1 MPDYLRLR
9 RLGEGNFGE
18 VWLVY
23 DRALG
28 VYRAVKYVPPS
39 RIQNPTE
46 FYREP
51 QTLVRLRNDYIV
63 RVEDAGQEYD
73 GTLYIAME
81 YLPQGSIKDKFR
93 GRPLPILKAREFLYH
108 ICWGLEFAHQ
118 RNYIHRDIKP
128 SNVLIGRDGN
138 AKISDFGLV
147 ARTPRD
153 RAASPYGYITHLAP
167 EVFIR
172 GFTSKLTDIYA
183 LGVTAY
189 RLFNGDAFLP
199 SIDTDVDI
207 EDLIINGKYPDRR
220 HYRPCIPSSI
230 RRIVNKAMHI
240 DPTKRYQSAS
250 TFRRALEAIS
260 LRCSWEWRPRGRSV
274 IYTASISHFKIKT
287 VVKERQDGKFDIITT
302 KKSSTTTERHVRKD
316 CVEGLSLSKMKPTIH
331 KILSRYVTEGK

>member
-1 MPDYLRLR
+1 MPDYIRVK

-39 RIQNPTE
+39 RIQNPTK

-63 RVEDAGQEYD
+63 RVEDAGQESD

-93 GRPLPILKAREFLYH
+93 GRPLPILEARKFLYH

-118 RNYIHRDIKP
+118 KNYIHRDIKP
-128 SNVLIGRDGN
+128 SNVLIGRDRK
-138 AKISDFGLV
+138 AKISDFGL
-147 ARTPRD
+147 ATRIPRD
-153 RAASPYGYITHLAP
+153 RGASPYGYITHLAP
-167 EVFIR
+167 EVFVD
-172 GFTSKLTDIYA
+172 GLTSKLADIYA

-199 SIDTDVDI
+199 SLDIGEDI
-207 EDLIINGKYPDRR
+207 EDLIINGRYPDRR
-220 HYRPCIPSSI
+220 RYRPCVPSSI
-230 RRIVNKAMHI
+230 RRVVNKAMHI
-240 DPTKRYQSAS
+240 DSTKRYQSAA

-260 LRCSWEWRPRGRSV
+260 LNCSWAWRPSKRSV
-274 IYTASISHFKIKT
+274 IYTTSIGHFQFKT
-287 VVKERQDGKFDIITT
+287 VVKQRQDGKFDIITT
-302 KKSSTTTERHVRKD
+302 KKSSNTTERHVRKD
-316 CVEGLSLSKMKPTIH
+316 CVDGLSLSKMKQTIH